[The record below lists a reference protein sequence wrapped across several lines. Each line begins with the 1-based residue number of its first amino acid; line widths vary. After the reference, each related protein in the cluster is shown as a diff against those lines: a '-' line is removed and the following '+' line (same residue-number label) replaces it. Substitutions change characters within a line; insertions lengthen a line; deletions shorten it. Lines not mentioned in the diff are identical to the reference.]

1 MARRLSG
8 RIELAPILGA
18 LGEEFLPREFL
29 VEGLERKRAL
39 AQLFKGISNARAHY
53 NTRRD
58 LDLGEGELNSLVNSI
73 GRIES
78 HSKQLSKFLQED
90 DAAFQIR
97 AGWPHQ
103 IDSASAAATVPSF
116 DDLSSAIEVLADHA
130 RDRRVAIQMTAN
142 AVPLRRSRSEEFTAY
157 LAMVFEENFG
167 KRPGYAREKA
177 DSAPANAFIRFEQA
191 VSKQMGLPA
200 RAPGSIANDLTNARS
215 RIQELKRARQVGT
228 KMTS

>member
-8 RIELAPILGA
+8 KIELAPILAA
-18 LGEEFLPREFL
+18 LGEEFLPRKFL

-39 AQLFKGISNARAHY
+39 AQLFRGIGNARAHY

-58 LDLGEGELNSLVNSI
+58 LDLGEGELNSLANSI

-78 HSKQLSKFLQED
+78 HSKQLCKLLQED

-103 IDSASAAATVPSF
+103 IDSASEAATAPSF
-116 DDLSSAIEVLADHA
+116 DDLRRAIGVLADHA
-130 RDRRVAIQMTAN
+130 RDRRVSIQLTAN
-142 AVPLRRSRSEEFTAY
+142 AAPLNRSRSVEFVAY
-157 LAMVFEENFG
+157 LAMVFEDNFG

-177 DSAPANAFIRFEQA
+177 ESALANAFIRFEQA

-200 RAPGSIANDLTNARS
+200 RAPGSIANDLTKAAS
-215 RIQELKRARQVGT
+215 RILELRRARQVGT
-228 KMTS
+228 KMPS